1 MQQGE
6 LQMAQKIFTEQ
17 GKRDFEWLVAHAQEL
32 VKMYPD
38 QWVAVYQGEVVG
50 IGKSGEDALQQARD
64 RIEPGGRPVVNFV
77 EGGAY
82 VY

>member
-1 MQQGE
+1 
-6 LQMAQKIFTEQ
+6 MAQKIFTEQ

-50 IGKSGEDALQQARD
+50 ICKSGEDSLQQARD